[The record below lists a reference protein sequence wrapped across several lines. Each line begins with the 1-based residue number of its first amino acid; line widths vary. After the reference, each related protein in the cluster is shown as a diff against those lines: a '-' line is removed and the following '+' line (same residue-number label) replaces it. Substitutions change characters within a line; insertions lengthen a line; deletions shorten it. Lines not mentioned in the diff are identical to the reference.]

1 MRRLFTASGGL
12 VIVLSIVALLGWW
25 DPWNLVHLRSAGRW
39 ALWLLP
45 LAVGLLLLRRAMW
58 RLLLAVVV
66 LCGAGLAWLFD
77 EPGKRT
83 VVGSS
88 TDGQYQIVVVR
99 SGDGLGERQEVK
111 VVRPAGWNTRESR
124 RPLLCARAEFND
136 APPMQYSSVAFT
148 GPHEVELTL
157 TDGARH
163 RIGFDPGTAE
173 PRLTLDVWCH
183 LKGAGVRTLA

>member
-1 MRRLFTASGGL
+1 MRRLFTASGGFVMVLL
-12 VIVLSIVALLGWW
+12 VVALAGWW
-25 DPWNLVHLRSAGRW
+25 NPWNLVRLRQIGEW

-45 LAVGLLLLRRAMW
+45 LGVGLLLLRRARW

-66 LCGAGLAWLFD
+66 LGAAGVAWLFD

-88 TDGQYQIVVVR
+88 TDGRYQIVVVK

-111 VVRPAGWNTRESR
+111 VVRPAGWDTRESQ

-136 APPMQYSSVAFT
+136 APPMQYAAMAFT
-148 GPHEVELTL
+148 GPYEVELTL

-163 RIGFDPGTAE
+163 RIGFDPRTAE
-173 PRLTLDVWCH
+173 PKLTLDVWCH
-183 LKGAGVRTLA
+183 LKGAGVRSLA